1 MIPMWLK
8 DTAVLTT
15 IITACSGVL
24 TVLLNKM
31 FEWKSNKAKGVLEDI
46 SKTLCTLKQQ
56 VDGID
61 QTTVAINHQND
72 VIQDGTRKIQRY
84 RLYHDLKRE
93 VTRGYTTLDHF
104 RELSILFESYK
115 NLGGNGE
122 VEALYEKY
130 KDLPIRED
138 EDINEAI

>member
-1 MIPMWLK
+1 MPDWLT

-15 IITACSGVL
+15 IITACTGLL
-24 TVLLNKM
+24 TVLVNKI
-31 FEWKSNKAKGVLEDI
+31 FEWHSNKAKSVLEEI
-46 SKTLCTLKQQ
+46 SSILGDLKEQ

-61 QTTVAINHQND
+61 RRTVEINHQND
-72 VIQDGTRKIQRY
+72 VIQDGTKKIQRY

-93 VTRGYTTLDHF
+93 VMRGYTTLDHF

-122 VEALYEKY
+122 VEALYDKY

>member
-1 MIPMWLK
+1 MQDWLT

-15 IITACSGVL
+15 IITACTGLL
-24 TVLLNKM
+24 TVLVNKI
-31 FEWKSNKAKGVLEDI
+31 FEWHSNKAKSVLEEI
-46 SKTLCTLKQQ
+46 SSTLGDLKGQ

-61 QTTVAINHQND
+61 RRAVEINHQND

-84 RLYHDLKRE
+84 RLYHDLRRE
-93 VTRGYTTLDHF
+93 VMRGYTTLDHF

-122 VEALYEKY
+122 VEALYDKY

>member
-1 MIPMWLK
+1 MPSWLT

-15 IITACSGVL
+15 VITACSGML
-24 TVLLNKM
+24 TVLLNKL
-31 FEWKSNKAKGVLEDI
+31 FEWKSNKAKAVLEEI
-46 SKTLCTLKQQ
+46 SHTLRTLKEQ

-61 QTTVAINHQND
+61 QMTVTINYQND

-84 RLYHDLKRE
+84 RLYHDLKSE
-93 VTRGYTTLDHF
+93 VMRGYTTLDHF

-122 VEALYEKY
+122 VEALFDKY
-130 KDLPIRED
+130 KELLIKD
-138 EDINEAI
+138 EDSKGE

>member
-1 MIPMWLK
+1 MPDWLT

-15 IITACSGVL
+15 IITACTGLL
-24 TVLLNKM
+24 TVLVNKI
-31 FEWKSNKAKGVLEDI
+31 FEWHSNKAKSVLEEI
-46 SKTLCTLKQQ
+46 SSTLGDLKGQ

-61 QTTVAINHQND
+61 RRAVEINHQND
-72 VIQDGTRKIQRY
+72 VIQDGTKKIQRY

-93 VTRGYTTLDHF
+93 VMRGYTTLDHF

>member
-1 MIPMWLK
+1 MPEWLT

-15 IITACSGVL
+15 IITACTGLL
-24 TVLLNKM
+24 TVLVNKI
-31 FEWKSNKAKGVLEDI
+31 FEWHASKSRAVLEKI
-46 SKTLCTLKQQ
+46 SGTLGTLKDQ

-61 QTTVAINHQND
+61 QRTVEINHQND

-93 VTRGYTTLDHF
+93 VITGYTTLDHF

-130 KDLPIRED
+130 KKLPIREEDLD
-138 EDINEAI
+138 ETI

>member
-1 MIPMWLK
+1 MPDWLT

-15 IITACSGVL
+15 IITACTGLL
-24 TVLLNKM
+24 TVLVNKI
-31 FEWKSNKAKGVLEDI
+31 FEWHSNKAKSVLEEI
-46 SKTLCTLKQQ
+46 SSTLGDLKGQ

-61 QTTVAINHQND
+61 RRTVEINHQND
-72 VIQDGTRKIQRY
+72 VIQDGTKKIQRY

-93 VTRGYTTLDHF
+93 VMRGYTTLDHF

-138 EDINEAI
+138 EDTNEAI

>member
-1 MIPMWLK
+1 MPEWLT

-15 IITACSGVL
+15 IITACTGLL
-24 TVLLNKM
+24 TVLVNKI
-31 FEWKSNKAKGVLEDI
+31 FEWHASKSRAVLEEI
-46 SKTLCTLKQQ
+46 SGTLGTLKDQ

-61 QTTVAINHQND
+61 QRTVEINHQND

-84 RLYHDLKRE
+84 RLYHDLKKG
-93 VTRGYTTLDHF
+93 VIMGYTTLDHF

-130 KDLPIRED
+130 KKLPIKE
-138 EDINEAI
+138 EDIDETI

>member
-1 MIPMWLK
+1 MPMWLK

-15 IITACSGVL
+15 IITACTGLL
-24 TVLLNKM
+24 TVLVNKI
-31 FEWKSNKAKGVLEDI
+31 FEWHSNKAKSVLEEI
-46 SKTLCTLKQQ
+46 SSTLGDLKGQ

-61 QTTVAINHQND
+61 RRTVEINHQND

-84 RLYHDLKRE
+84 RLYHDLKHE
-93 VTRGYTTLDHF
+93 VMRGYTTLDHF

>member
-1 MIPMWLK
+1 MPMWLK
-8 DTAVLTT
+8 DTPVLTT
-15 IITACSGVL
+15 IITACSGLL

-31 FEWKSNKAKGVLEDI
+31 FEWKSNKAKGVLEEI
-46 SKTLCTLKQQ
+46 STTLCTLKKQ

-84 RLYHDLKRE
+84 RLYHDLKHE
-93 VTRGYTTLDHF
+93 VMRGYTTLDHF

>member
-1 MIPMWLK
+1 MPDWLT

-15 IITACSGVL
+15 IITACTGLL
-24 TVLLNKM
+24 TVLVNKI
-31 FEWKSNKAKGVLEDI
+31 FEWHSNKAKIVLEEI
-46 SKTLCTLKQQ
+46 SSTLGDLKGQ

-61 QTTVAINHQND
+61 RRTVEINHQND
-72 VIQDGTRKIQRY
+72 VIQDGTKKIQRY

-93 VTRGYTTLDHF
+93 VMRGYTTLDHF

>member
-1 MIPMWLK
+1 MPDWLT

-15 IITACSGVL
+15 IITACTGLL
-24 TVLLNKM
+24 TVLVNKI
-31 FEWKSNKAKGVLEDI
+31 FEWHSNKAKSVLEEI
-46 SKTLCTLKQQ
+46 SSTLGDLKGQ

-61 QTTVAINHQND
+61 RRTVEINHQND

-84 RLYHDLKRE
+84 RLYHDLKHE
-93 VTRGYTTLDHF
+93 VMRGYTTLDHF

-122 VEALYEKY
+122 VEALYDKY

>member
-1 MIPMWLK
+1 MPDWLT

-15 IITACSGVL
+15 IITACTGLL
-24 TVLLNKM
+24 TVLVNKI
-31 FEWKSNKAKGVLEDI
+31 FEWYSNKAKIVLEEI
-46 SKTLCTLKQQ
+46 LSTLGDLKGQ

-61 QTTVAINHQND
+61 RRTVEINHQND
-72 VIQDGTRKIQRY
+72 VIQDGTKKIQRY

-93 VTRGYTTLDHF
+93 VMRGYTTLDHF

>member
-1 MIPMWLK
+1 MPMWLK

-15 IITACSGVL
+15 IITACTGLL
-24 TVLLNKM
+24 TVLVNKI
-31 FEWKSNKAKGVLEDI
+31 FEWHSNKAKSVLEDI
-46 SKTLCTLKQQ
+46 STTLSTLKQQ

-93 VTRGYTTLDHF
+93 VIRGYTTLDHF

-122 VEALYEKY
+122 VEALFDKY
-130 KDLPIRED
+130 KELPIRED
-138 EDINEAI
+138 DEIDEAI

>member
-1 MIPMWLK
+1 MPDWLT

-15 IITACSGVL
+15 IITACTGLL
-24 TVLLNKM
+24 TVLVNKI
-31 FEWKSNKAKGVLEDI
+31 FEWHSNKAKSVLEEI
-46 SKTLCTLKQQ
+46 SSTLGDLKGQ

-61 QTTVAINHQND
+61 RRTVEINHQND
-72 VIQDGTRKIQRY
+72 VIQDGTKKIQRY

-93 VTRGYTTLDHF
+93 VIRGYTTLDHF

>member
-1 MIPMWLK
+1 MPTLLT
-8 DTAVLTT
+8 DTAVLTA

-24 TVLLNKM
+24 TVLLNKL
-31 FEWKSNKAKGVLEDI
+31 FEWETNKAKGVLEDI
-46 SKTLCTLKQQ
+46 SNTLGTLKEQ
-56 VDGID
+56 VEGISE
-61 QTTVAINHQND
+61 TTVAITHQND

-93 VTRGYTTLDHF
+93 VIRGYTTLDHF

-122 VEALYEKY
+122 VEALFDKY
-130 KDLPIRED
+130 KELPIRED

>member
-1 MIPMWLK
+1 MPEWLT

-15 IITACSGVL
+15 IITACTGLL
-24 TVLLNKM
+24 TVLVNKI
-31 FEWKSNKAKGVLEDI
+31 FEWHASKSRAVLEEI
-46 SKTLCTLKQQ
+46 SGTLGTLKDQ

-61 QTTVAINHQND
+61 QRTVEINHQND

-84 RLYHDLKRE
+84 RLYHDLKKE
-93 VTRGYTTLDHF
+93 VIIGYTTLDHF

-122 VEALYEKY
+122 VEALFEKY
-130 KDLPIRED
+130 KELPIRE
-138 EDINEAI
+138 EDTNEAI

>member
-1 MIPMWLK
+1 MPDWLA

-15 IITACSGVL
+15 IITACTGLL
-24 TVLLNKM
+24 TVLVNKI
-31 FEWKSNKAKGVLEDI
+31 FEWHSNKAKSVLEEI
-46 SKTLCTLKQQ
+46 SSTLGDLKGQ

-61 QTTVAINHQND
+61 RRTVEINHQND

-84 RLYHDLKRE
+84 RLYHDLRRE
-93 VTRGYTTLDHF
+93 VMRGYTTLDHF

>member
-1 MIPMWLK
+1 MPDWLT

-15 IITACSGVL
+15 IITACTGLL
-24 TVLLNKM
+24 TVLVNKI
-31 FEWKSNKAKGVLEDI
+31 FEWHSNKAKSVLEEI
-46 SKTLCTLKQQ
+46 SSKLGDLKGQ

-61 QTTVAINHQND
+61 QRTVEINHQND

-93 VTRGYTTLDHF
+93 VMRGYTTLDHF

>member
-1 MIPMWLK
+1 MPDWLT

-15 IITACSGVL
+15 IITACTGLL
-24 TVLLNKM
+24 TVLVNKI
-31 FEWKSNKAKGVLEDI
+31 FEWHSNKSKSVLEEI
-46 SKTLCTLKQQ
+46 SSTLGDLKGQ

-61 QTTVAINHQND
+61 RRTVEINHQND
-72 VIQDGTRKIQRY
+72 VIQDGTKKIQRY

-93 VTRGYTTLDHF
+93 VMRGYTTLDHF

>member
-1 MIPMWLK
+1 MPDWLT

-15 IITACSGVL
+15 IITACTGLL
-24 TVLLNKM
+24 TVLVNKI
-31 FEWKSNKAKGVLEDI
+31 FEWHSNKAKSVLEEI
-46 SKTLCTLKQQ
+46 LSTLGDLKGQ

-61 QTTVAINHQND
+61 RRTVEINHQND

-84 RLYHDLKRE
+84 RLYHDLRRE
-93 VTRGYTTLDHF
+93 VMRGYTTLDHF

>member
-1 MIPMWLK
+1 MPEWLT

-15 IITACSGVL
+15 IITACTGLL
-24 TVLLNKM
+24 TVLLNKI
-31 FEWKSNKAKGVLEDI
+31 FEWHASKNRAVLEEI
-46 SKTLCTLKQQ
+46 SGTLGTLKEQ

-61 QTTVAINHQND
+61 QRTVEINHQND

-84 RLYHDLKRE
+84 RLYHDLKKE
-93 VTRGYTTLDHF
+93 VIMGYTTLDHF

-122 VEALYEKY
+122 VEALFEKY
-130 KDLPIRED
+130 KELPIRE
-138 EDINEAI
+138 EDTNEAI

>member
-1 MIPMWLK
+1 MPIWLK

-15 IITACSGVL
+15 IITACSGLL

-31 FEWKSNKAKGVLEDI
+31 FEWKSNKAKSVLEDI
-46 SKTLCTLKQQ
+46 STTLCALKQQ
-56 VDGID
+56 VDGIN

-122 VEALYEKY
+122 VEALFEKY
-130 KDLPIRED
+130 KELPIRE
-138 EDINEAI
+138 EDTVNEAI

>member
-1 MIPMWLK
+1 
-8 DTAVLTT
+8 
-15 IITACSGVL
+15 
-24 TVLLNKM
+24 M
-31 FEWKSNKAKGVLEDI
+31 FEWKSNKAKGVLEEI
-46 SKTLCTLKQQ
+46 STTLCTLKKQ

-84 RLYHDLKRE
+84 RLYHDLKHE
-93 VTRGYTTLDHF
+93 VMRGYTTLDHF

-138 EDINEAI
+138 KDINEAI

>member
-1 MIPMWLK
+1 MPDWLT

-15 IITACSGVL
+15 IITACSGLL

-31 FEWKSNKAKGVLEDI
+31 FEWKSNKAKVVLEEI
-46 SKTLCTLKQQ
+46 STTLCTLKKQ

-61 QTTVAINHQND
+61 QTTVAITHQND

-84 RLYHDLKRE
+84 RLYHDLKHE
-93 VTRGYTTLDHF
+93 VMRGYTTLDHF

-138 EDINEAI
+138 EDIDEAI

>member
-1 MIPMWLK
+1 MPDWLT

-15 IITACSGVL
+15 IITACTGLL
-24 TVLLNKM
+24 TVLVNKI
-31 FEWKSNKAKGVLEDI
+31 FEWHSNKAKSVLEEI
-46 SKTLCTLKQQ
+46 SGTLGDLKGQ

-61 QTTVAINHQND
+61 RRTVEINHQND

-93 VTRGYTTLDHF
+93 VMRGYTTLDHF

-138 EDINEAI
+138 EDTNEAI

>member
-1 MIPMWLK
+1 MLDWLT

-15 IITACSGVL
+15 IITACTGLL
-24 TVLLNKM
+24 TVLVNKI
-31 FEWKSNKAKGVLEDI
+31 FEWHSNKAKSVLEEI
-46 SKTLCTLKQQ
+46 SSTLGDLKGQ

-61 QTTVAINHQND
+61 RRTVAINHQND

-93 VTRGYTTLDHF
+93 VMRGYTTLDHF

>member
-1 MIPMWLK
+1 MPMWLK

-15 IITACSGVL
+15 IITACSGLL

-31 FEWKSNKAKGVLEDI
+31 FEWESNKAKSVLEEI
-46 SKTLCTLKQQ
+46 STTLSTLKQQ

-93 VTRGYTTLDHF
+93 VIRGYTTLDHF

-122 VEALYEKY
+122 VEALFDKY
-130 KDLPIRED
+130 KEIPIREGD
-138 EDINEAI
+138 EIDEAI

>member
-1 MIPMWLK
+1 MPEWLT

-15 IITACSGVL
+15 IITACTGLL
-24 TVLLNKM
+24 TVLVNKI
-31 FEWKSNKAKGVLEDI
+31 FEWHASKSGAVLEEI
-46 SKTLCTLKQQ
+46 SGALGTLKDQ

-61 QTTVAINHQND
+61 QRTVEINHQND

-84 RLYHDLKRE
+84 RLYHDLKKE
-93 VTRGYTTLDHF
+93 VIMGYTTLDHF
-104 RELSILFESYK
+104 RELSILFESYM

-130 KDLPIRED
+130 KKLPIKE
-138 EDINEAI
+138 EDIDETI

>member
-15 IITACSGVL
+15 IITACSGVF

-93 VTRGYTTLDHF
+93 VMRGYTTL
-104 RELSILFESYK
+104 ENYLFCSKVIKTLAEMVKSKPCLK
-115 NLGGNGE
+115 NTRNYQLE
-122 VEALYEKY
+122 RMK
-130 KDLPIRED
+130 I
-138 EDINEAI
+138 

>member
-1 MIPMWLK
+1 MPSWLT

-15 IITACSGVL
+15 VITACSGML
-24 TVLLNKM
+24 TVLLNKL
-31 FEWKSNKAKGVLEDI
+31 FEWRTNKARGVLEEI
-46 SKTLCTLKQQ
+46 SNTLGALGEQ

-61 QTTVAINHQND
+61 RRTVAITHQNE

-93 VTRGYTTLDHF
+93 VMRGYTTLDHF

-122 VEALYEKY
+122 VEALFDKY
-130 KDLPIRED
+130 KELPIKD
-138 EDINEAI
+138 EDISKGE

>member
-1 MIPMWLK
+1 MPDWLT

-15 IITACSGVL
+15 IITACTGLL
-24 TVLLNKM
+24 TVLVNKI
-31 FEWKSNKAKGVLEDI
+31 FEWHSNKAKGVLEEI
-46 SKTLCTLKQQ
+46 SSTLGDLKGQ
-56 VDGID
+56 VDRID
-61 QTTVAINHQND
+61 RRTVEINHQND
-72 VIQDGTRKIQRY
+72 VIQDGTKKIQRY

-93 VTRGYTTLDHF
+93 VMRGYTTLDHF